1 MTIRWSFQ
9 KHLAFVVVIGYNR
22 RKRKDVGI
30 WQEPEESKTVDEKIM
45 EAEQL
50 IQKKQEELAF
60 LKKDLESLK
69 KEKQEADLQKL
80 YATIIEKGM
89 TVEEV
94 VDLIK

>member
-1 MTIRWSFQ
+1 
-9 KHLAFVVVIGYNR
+9 
-22 RKRKDVGI
+22 
-30 WQEPEESKTVDEKIM
+30 M

>member
-1 MTIRWSFQ
+1 MAR
-9 KHLAFVVVIGYNR
+9 AR
-22 RKRKDVGI
+22 RV
-30 WQEPEESKTVDEKIM
+30 KTVDEKIM

-50 IQKKQEELAF
+50 IQKKQEELAV

>member
-1 MTIRWSFQ
+1 
-9 KHLAFVVVIGYNR
+9 
-22 RKRKDVGI
+22 
-30 WQEPEESKTVDEKIM
+30 M
-45 EAEQL
+45 ETEQL
-50 IQKKQEELAF
+50 IQKKQEELAS